1 MSGNSSD
8 IDTSVKERVINPIL
22 LPIISI
28 IATVLLIVLIGETLL
43 ATVGYSWVILGETIV
58 LATPVALLL
67 TIIVGGIASVA
78 AKVLAPDEE

>member
-8 IDTSVKERVINPIL
+8 IDTSIKERIINPIL

-43 ATVGYSWVILGETIV
+43 ATVGHSWIILGETIV
-58 LATPVALLL
+58 LATPVALFL
-67 TIIVGGIASVA
+67 TIIVGGIAGVA